1 MKQKITRFF
10 RRYRLRD
17 YKFSLVILVLIL
29 SILGILVVGSAQES
43 VQSKQIIGVVLGV
56 ILMVV
61 ISLID
66 YRWVLNLYWLLY
78 VVNIILLI
86 AVFFFGVEVNG
97 AKRWLD
103 LGFTRFQPSDLTKI
117 ITILFYAKFLMER
130 EHKIHNKKTILEAI
144 GLILPSLAL
153 IYKQPNLSNTICL
166 AALFCFILYLG
177 GLSYRI
183 IGTVF
188 AIVVPVAVIFLSIVV
203 QPDQKLVEPYQQKR
217 ILAWLEP
224 EKYKTEDAYQQLN
237 SVMAIGSGQLTGK
250 GLNNNTT
257 TSVKNGNF
265 ISEPQTDFIFAI
277 IGEELGFV
285 GCCIVII
292 LLLLIV
298 IECILIGRNARD
310 SGGRLICGGVAAL
323 IGIQSFI
330 NISVATMIFPNTG
343 LSLPFVS
350 YGLTS
355 VITFFIGIGFVLNV
369 GLQSDK
375 HSRISI
381 L

>member
-78 VVNIILLI
+78 VLNIILLI

-130 EHKIHNKKTILEAI
+130 EHKIRNKKTILEAI

-203 QPDQKLVEPYQQKR
+203 QL
-217 ILAWLEP
+217 
-224 EKYKTEDAYQQLN
+224 
-237 SVMAIGSGQLTGK
+237 
-250 GLNNNTT
+250 
-257 TSVKNGNF
+257 
-265 ISEPQTDFIFAI
+265 
-277 IGEELGFV
+277 
-285 GCCIVII
+285 
-292 LLLLIV
+292 
-298 IECILIGRNARD
+298 
-310 SGGRLICGGVAAL
+310 
-323 IGIQSFI
+323 QS
-330 NISVATMIFPNTG
+330 TG
-343 LSLPFVS
+343 L
-350 YGLTS
+350 
-355 VITFFIGIGFVLNV
+355 
-369 GLQSDK
+369 
-375 HSRISI
+375 
-381 L
+381 